1 MKRYRKWLITL
12 LFFITIPLL
21 AVGFIN
27 YYMDPL
33 WCFSH
38 SHHWNNA
45 QLDLN
50 DRQQKTNALVFQKPE
65 FDSILLGSSIST
77 YINHNDFKGMRVYNY
92 ASPLMRPWE
101 YGGYV
106 ANATKAGGSA
116 PKNII
121 LGLDFFG
128 SNKIM
133 RERFDDPIKYYETAN
148 SFLYR
153 YKVLFNIKTFD
164 FSKRNFKQSRKNTRA
179 VYTREYVRSFPDLGA
194 HKIKLTDIDRKTE
207 KYEYNNE
214 IKGML
219 GKLKEANNSSHFI
232 VFLTPASRH
241 YFCFYVEQGRLPD
254 YERWVRDVVDVFGG
268 VYNFMYLNP
277 VTEDDTNFFDAGH
290 FYPKIG
296 TLIAEKITG
305 KETGNPDFGV
315 LVTPENLE
323 DHLKFLRENSK
334 ACIK

>member
-1 MKRYRKWLITL
+1 MKRFRKWLKIL
-12 LFFITIPLL
+12 VFFITIPLL
-21 AVGFIN
+21 AIGVIN

-38 SHHWNNA
+38 SHRWNNA

-50 DRQQKTNALVFQKPE
+50 DRQQKTNALVFQKPD
-65 FDSILLGSSIST
+65 FDSVLLGSSIST
-77 YINHNDFKGMRVYNY
+77 YINHNDFRGMKVYNY

-106 ANATKAGGSA
+106 ANAIKAGGRA

-133 RERFDDPIKYYETAN
+133 RERFDEPIKYYETAN

-164 FSKRNFKQSRKNTRA
+164 FSKRNYKQSRKVTRA
-179 VYTREYVRSFPDLGA
+179 VYTREYIRSFPDLGR
-194 HKIKLTDIDRKTE
+194 HKIKLTDTDKKTE

-214 IKGML
+214 LKGIL
-219 GKLKEANNSSHFI
+219 GNLKETNSASHFI

-241 YFCFYVEQGRLPD
+241 YYCYYVKQGRLPD
-254 YERWVRDVVDVFGG
+254 YKRWVRDVVDVFGG

-277 VTEDDTNFFDAGH
+277 VTENDNNFFDAGH
-290 FYPKIG
+290 FYPKVG
-296 TLIAEKITG
+296 TLIARKISG
-305 KETGNPDFGV
+305 DYDGNPDFGI

-323 DHLKFLRENSK
+323 NHLRFLEENSK
-334 ACIK
+334 GCGK